1 MRANNIAVKLKPK
14 KLQIGGTSDRTAGL
28 YNKTLRILDNTT
40 PHEDLIPSVEP
51 PVLLRQS
58 GPAQAPTT
66 QLNTSLNQLSNT
78 AFNQVP
84 GLTGLQKPGGQ
95 PTNPNIG
102 AGVAAGVGI
111 AGAALSGA
119 GELMDSLRK
128 SGPVNAWGLESQTT
142 RGAKSVVASSALKS
156 AGKGA
161 AAGASIGSII
171 PGWGTAV
178 GAAVGGLIG
187 GVTGLLKGRKKVKDA
202 AKNYKDNTQAAYES
216 YNQKAN
222 AQQYAA
228 LAKCGAKLSVMHK
241 IKSSKKDAISRKD
254 RKFKAGGKLNAVGEV
269 NIIPSGT
276 LHNENNNLGNKDKGL
291 PIVDK
296 DGAKI
301 FEVEREELIL
311 RLKTTKDVEDLV
323 SKYKKSNNS
332 KHLVDLGKLLS
343 KEITTNTHDFSGRYG
358 MEVK

>member
-1 MRANNIAVKLKPK
+1 MRTNIIAAKPKPK
-14 KLQIGGTSDRTAGL
+14 KLQIGGTSDRNAGL
-28 YNKTLRILDNTT
+28 YPKTIRAIDYQS
-40 PHEDLIPSVEP
+40 PHENLIPGVEA
-51 PVLLRQS
+51 PVLLKPTDKMPGFDTLQS
-58 GPAQAPTT
+58 RNKLGLNGVTAQLNMLPNMPGLAKSTT
-66 QLNTSLNQLSNT
+66 QKFS
-78 AFNQVP
+78 
-84 GLTGLQKPGGQ
+84 
-95 PTNPNIG
+95 G
-102 AGVAAGVGI
+102 ADLGVAVGT
-111 AGAALSGA
+111 AALSGA
-119 GELMDSLRK
+119 GDLIASLK
-128 SGPVNAWGLESQTT
+128 KQGPVNTWGIEGSTAKGDT
-142 RGAKSVVASSALKS
+142 STKVSGALQG

-161 AAGASIGSII
+161 AAGAAIGSII
-171 PGWGTAV
+171 PVWGTAV

-187 GVTGLLKGRKKVKDA
+187 GITGLFKSKKKVKDDKKA
-202 AKNYKDNTQAAYES
+202 YLDNTQAAYES

-254 RKFKAGGKLNAVGEV
+254 RKFKPGGKLNAVGEV

-276 LHNENNNLGNKDKGL
+276 LHKENNNLGQKDKGL
-291 PIVDK
+291 PIIDK
-296 DGAKI
+296 DGKKI